1 MVLRL
6 VTSVAE
12 RRILNL
18 ALAAAAVGQP
28 HGVIHPLALTVLS
41 GKRWRP
47 KLLVGCLFLACR
59 PSLFLSAQVL
69 HSGLRLLREFRCPQ
83 GQGRRSFPRLAC
95 LGNNSKGFTKEGSL
109 GESRRVLWRP
119 WGALGGRKGGGWGGL
134 RGPLGGPGTA
144 RGETIWAGLL
154 ADVLDPSLI
163 FFLSQFVVQAA

>member
-119 WGALGGRKGGGWGGL
+119 WGALGGRKGEAGGASGV
-134 RGPLGGPGTA
+134 PLGAQGRPG
-144 RGETIWAGLL
+144 GKLYGQGCLQMLWIL
-154 ADVLDPSLI
+154 V
-163 FFLSQFVVQAA
+163 